1 MEKPY
6 QGRAIV
12 EDGPAFIK
20 ITIPVKRNFFAFFFI
35 GFLLLNWGVGLAVIC
50 FELKQV
56 AAEPFIL
63 LPFGIMLIPYVFV
76 FRAFWLILRGKEI
89 VEVGDGIIHVKKPSL
104 FFQKAKTYD
113 LKECINF
120 RIQESVPYAYGPMR
134 TAFTPLIYSN
144 TGLIVFD
151 YGMKDVKLG
160 NGIDAAEAR
169 YILNLLNSRFVLV
182 PLG

>member
-12 EDGPAFIK
+12 EDTPASVK
-20 ITIPVKRNFFAFFFI
+20 ITIPVKRNFVALFFI

-50 FELKQV
+50 FGLKQV

-89 VEVGDGIIHVKKPSL
+89 VEVSDGVVHIAKPSL
-104 FFQKAKTYD
+104 FFKKPKTYD

-120 RIQESVPYAYGPMR
+120 RIQENVPYAYSPMR
-134 TAFTPLIYSN
+134 TAFTPFIYSN

-151 YGMKDVKLG
+151 YGMKDVRFG
-160 NGIDAAEAR
+160 NGIAAAEAR
-169 YILNLLNSRFVLV
+169 YIFDVLNSRFALV
-182 PLG
+182 SLS